1 MKSNK
6 FEFHEHK
13 LSKKNKP
20 INNQRR
26 KPQTHDSKQ
35 KKPKEKDRKE
45 KEKKLPR
52 NSRIDQEKKKED
64 SKEKQWCLYLHSCP
78 NQAENQ
84 SQSYSKEFRP
94 EQRSRKN
101 VLRGEAGS
109 GWLAVARGEQ
119 RRASE
124 REREQI
130 EGAEA

>member
-6 FEFHEHK
+6 FEFHEQK

-20 INNQRR
+20 INNQRQ

-35 KKPKEKDRKE
+35 KKPKEKERK
-45 KEKKLPR
+45 KPR
-52 NSRIDQEKKKED
+52 NSRPDQEKKED
-64 SKEKQWCLYLHSCP
+64 SKEKQWFLYLHSCP

-94 EQRSRKN
+94 EQRSRKK

-109 GWLAVARGEQ
+109 GRTAQSR
-119 RRASE
+119 
-124 REREQI
+124 RERKR
-130 EGAEA
+130 AD